1 MRQKQFIA
9 MFGQTVKEMLFWVN
23 DEWQVA
29 ELLVALEAED
39 FFLFLWVYSC
49 VVVVSLLMPQDQS
62 FMLYSRNVL
71 Y

>member
-9 MFGQTVKEMLFWVN
+9 MFGLTVKEMLFWVN

-39 FFLFLWVYSC
+39 FFFFFFLIPVLLLLLFL
-49 VVVVSLLMPQDQS
+49 
-62 FMLYSRNVL
+62 F
-71 Y
+71 

>member
-9 MFGQTVKEMLFWVN
+9 MFWQTVKEMLFWVN

-39 FFLFLWVYSC
+39 FFFFLNYEFIP
-49 VVVVSLLMPQDQS
+49 VSLL
-62 FMLYSRNVL
+62 FLF
-71 Y
+71 

>member
-39 FFLFLWVYSC
+39 FFYFYEFIPVLLLFL
-49 VVVVSLLMPQDQS
+49 
-62 FMLYSRNVL
+62 F
-71 Y
+71 

>member
-9 MFGQTVKEMLFWVN
+9 MFWQTVKEMLFWVN

-39 FFLFLWVYSC
+39 FFFFFFNYEFIP
-49 VVVVSLLMPQDQS
+49 VSLL
-62 FMLYSRNVL
+62 FLF
-71 Y
+71 